1 MIKLHLSSPEISGD
15 LRCSENM
22 QDITGYSDAELSLV
36 VFNDEGLYRF
46 VRRTYNLSR
55 VREYLEEIFTFTTEQ
70 WEDLVETIEADRE
83 EDADAP
89 QAN

>member
-1 MIKLHLSSPEISGD
+1 
-15 LRCSENM
+15 M